1 MLLQDHFKTRVL
13 LMDSRDLVVE
23 VACSVSGKRDKL
35 SEALKRP
42 LLRNAAA
49 DLISTRVPR
58 LFL

>member
-1 MLLQDHFKTRVL
+1 
-13 LMDSRDLVVE
+13 MDSRDLVVE